1 MKVPGF
7 RVILLGLA
15 IGLFVVVGC
24 DKKGDEAA
32 TTEAEKA
39 VEVVEEAEA
48 VEIVEE
54 AAEGAETVAVAEAVE
69 EAKEP
74 VTEKAKKTITAVVID
89 EARPLSEIRAEA
101 ADLDDASLRAATMGY
116 KDQIIAK
123 QDELSGLTGKLP
135 KVPGIEEFGE
145 EPPEPDVGDLM
156 RSMSGLTERYQIY
169 FDVLKAR
176 GGNLSG
182 LGL

>member
-7 RVILLGLA
+7 RVILLALA
-15 IGLFVVVGC
+15 IGLFAVIGC
-24 DKKGDEAA
+24 EKKVDEAA

-39 VEVVEEAEA
+39 VEVVEETEA

-54 AAEGAETVAVAEAVE
+54 AAEAVEPEEVAEAVE
-69 EAKEP
+69 EA
-74 VTEKAKKTITAVVID
+74 VAEKAKETITAVVID
-89 EARPLSEIRAEA
+89 EARPLSVIRAEA
-101 ADLDDASLRAATMGY
+101 ADLNDASLRAAAIGY
-116 KDQIIAK
+116 KDQIFAK
-123 QDELSGLTGKLP
+123 QDELAGLTGKLP

-145 EPPEPDVGDLM
+145 EPFAPEPDVSDLM
-156 RSMSGLTERYQIY
+156 KSMSDLTERYQIY
-169 FDVLKAR
+169 FDMLKAR